1 MLVAMIIAAVLAYF
15 VAGAFVGGVAITAT
29 GKILLGVMGMITG
42 GICSDVSLEAR
53 SGGHEFYGDI
63 FEIANILLQT
73 YAFDELMQ
81 GIAEGISSIGDKI
94 RSTDYL
100 PMQSKKGGAYVGNG
114 KASGTPEATV
124 ETSNKNSIGNEE
136 ILKGKGVKYPKVYVK
151 DYGEVPFSEGPYTP
165 NDSITLRGSFT
176 ESYKK
181 EFKEW
186 WMKQERMARRQ
197 RKYSSYKASF

>member
-15 VAGAFVGGVAITAT
+15 VAGAFVGCVAITAT

-100 PMQSKKGGAYVGNG
+100 PMQSKIGGAYVGGGSSTNGSSESSNCSASSIRNPNG
-114 KASGTPEATV
+114 KKGGESHQNAIGSINAT
-124 ETSNKNSIGNEE
+124 
-136 ILKGKGVKYPKVYVK
+136 
-151 DYGEVPFSEGPYTP
+151 SENGQIRY
-165 NDSITLRGSFT
+165 
-176 ESYKK
+176 EK
-181 EFKEW
+181 
-186 WMKQERMARRQ
+186 
-197 RKYSSYKASF
+197 